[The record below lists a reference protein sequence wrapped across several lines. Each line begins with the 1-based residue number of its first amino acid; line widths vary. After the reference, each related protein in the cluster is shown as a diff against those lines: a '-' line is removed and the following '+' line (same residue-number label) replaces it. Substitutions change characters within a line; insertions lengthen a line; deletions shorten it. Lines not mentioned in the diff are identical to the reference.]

1 MTTSQVLGDV
11 ATGVVVAGYVPQIA
25 HLIRQRCTAGM
36 SVPAFSLWCLA
47 SFLFLIHAA
56 IIEDGVFIA
65 VQTVNLVAGAL
76 IVAFC
81 KKYKGQ
87 VCPFH
92 RELYGGRGATGS
104 R

>member
-1 MTTSQVLGDV
+1 MTTSQALGAV

-25 HLIRQRCTAGM
+25 HLIRQRCTAGI

-56 IIEDGVFIA
+56 MIEDAVFIA
-65 VQTVNLVAGAL
+65 VQAVNLVAGTL
-76 IVAFC
+76 IVTFC
-81 KKYKGQ
+81 RKYEGR

-92 RELYGGRGATGS
+92 RELYGGRGPSGS

>member
-1 MTTSQVLGDV
+1 
-11 ATGVVVAGYVPQIA
+11 
-25 HLIRQRCTAGM
+25 M

-47 SFLFLIHAA
+47 SFLFLIHAV
-56 IIEDGVFIA
+56 IIEDAIVIV

-76 IVAFC
+76 ILAFC

-92 RELYGGRGATGS
+92 RELYGGRGVTEL

>member
-1 MTTSQVLGDV
+1 MTTSQVLGAV

-36 SVPAFSLWCLA
+36 SVSAFSLWCLA
-47 SFLFLIHAA
+47 SLLFVIHAV

-65 VQTVNLVAGAL
+65 VQVVNLVAGAL
-76 IVAFC
+76 IVVFC
-81 KKYKGQ
+81 KKYKGH

-92 RELYGGRGATGS
+92 RELYGGRGATGL